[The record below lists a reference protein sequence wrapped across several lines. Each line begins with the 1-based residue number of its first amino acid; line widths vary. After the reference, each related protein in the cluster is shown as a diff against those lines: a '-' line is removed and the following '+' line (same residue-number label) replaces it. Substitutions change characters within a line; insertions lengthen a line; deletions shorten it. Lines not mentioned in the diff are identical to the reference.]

1 MKQLT
6 NLDLAQNELQNFRI
20 QNLASAP
27 TSPVAGQVY
36 YNSTDNKY
44 YGYNGSVWVDI
55 SMVLS
60 TTTITNALGFT
71 PKKITQGVEA
81 SRPAATGSL
90 AVYIATDTKKIYF
103 DQGTNTWLQIGGQ
116 DNIAWDNVL
125 NKPTTFVPPVATS
138 SVLGGIKIGEN
149 LTIDANGVLSANDN
163 PANYLI
169 KQEKFVA
176 TDGQTKFNLTKGSY
190 RQGLGALSI
199 YLYGTKLSADSFTE
213 TSTTSFTLKTGVSA
227 GDVILAEYVQL
238 INVVPYPV
246 HGNEHLTGGTDPIPL
261 VTGTTP
267 GLMAAIDKS
276 KLDNSYTKSQVD
288 TAISTAVNNLINGAP
303 GALDTIKELA
313 DALGDDPS
321 FATTITNTLATKVDK
336 VTGKQ
341 LSTEDFTTALLTKL
355 NGITAS
361 AQPNQNA
368 VQSIQVVTPTGT
380 AIGTATASTSSDTLQ
395 LKEGTNIDIT
405 TSGKSITINNTYSY
419 THPANHSPSIIT
431 QDSSNRFVTD
441 AEKTSWNSR
450 TKKYAAN
457 VGDGTSTAITV
468 THSLGTM
475 DVSVTLRENAA
486 PYGVVLTDIQMI
498 DTNSIKLLFA
508 VAPTSGQYRVVVV
521 G

>member
-27 TSPVAGQVY
+27 TSPVTGQVY

-44 YGYNGSVWVDI
+44 YGYNGSAWIDI

-60 TTTITNALGFT
+60 TTTISNALGFA

-103 DQGTNTWLQIGGQ
+103 DQAANTWLQIGGQ
-116 DNIAWDNVL
+116 DTIAWGNVTG
-125 NKPTTFVPPVATS
+125 KPVEYTPPMATTS
-138 SVLGGIKIGEN
+138 ILGGVKIGAN
-149 LTIDANGVLSANDN
+149 LTVDANGVLNANDN

-176 TDGQTKFNLTKGSY
+176 TEGQTAFNLTKGSY

-199 YLYGTKLSADSFTE
+199 YLYGTKLSSDAFSE

-227 GDVILAEYVQL
+227 GDVVLAEYVQL

-246 HGNEHLTGGTDPIPL
+246 HGNEHLTGGADPIPL

-267 GLMAAIDKS
+267 GLMASVDKS
-276 KLDNSYTKSQVD
+276 KLDNSYTKPQVD

-313 DALGDDPS
+313 DAMGDDPS

-355 NGITAS
+355 NGITAG

-368 VQSIQVVTPTGT
+368 VQSIQVVTSTGT
-380 AIGTATASTSSDTLQ
+380 AVGTSTATTTTDTLQ

-405 TSGKSITINNTYSY
+405 TSGKIITINNTYSY
-419 THPANHSPSIIT
+419 THPANHPPSIIT
-431 QDSSNRFVTD
+431 QDASNRFVTD
-441 AEKTSWNSR
+441 TEKASWNSR

-475 DVSVTLRENAA
+475 DVSVTIRESAT
-486 PYGVVLTDIQMI
+486 PYNVVITDVQIV
-498 DTNSIKLLFA
+498 DNNSIKLLFA
-508 VAPTSGQYRVVVV
+508 TAPTSGQYRVVVV